1 VILAKNLDRAREAK
15 KHLATLLRPPFAAD

>member
-1 VILAKNLDRAREAK
+1 VILAKNLDRPREAK